1 MKENYITIMIESLQ
15 NKVGILDS
23 IIQKNEE
30 QTKILQSENT
40 DWDAFDRNADEK
52 SELIEKMDKL
62 DVGFDQLFA
71 KVENEL
77 SSAEGKQQYKTQ
89 IHKMQDLITKITEK
103 SVSIQRVEARN
114 KQLVEKRFTESH
126 QRFGQS
132 RSTSRVAMDYYKN
145 MQQTHIVSAA
155 FLDQKK

>member
-1 MKENYITIMIESLQ
+1 MEENYITIMIESLQ
-15 NKVGILDS
+15 NKADVLDQ
-23 IIQKNEE
+23 IIHKNEE
-30 QTKILQSENT
+30 QTRILQSEIT

-52 SELIEKMDKL
+52 SDLIEKLDKL

-71 KVENEL
+71 KVESEL
-77 SSAEGKQQYKTQ
+77 GSPAGKQRYKEQ
-89 IHKMQDLITKITEK
+89 IRKMQELITKITEK
-103 SVSIQRVEARN
+103 SVSIQRVEVQN
-114 KQLVEKRFTESH
+114 KQLVEKRFAESH

-145 MQQTHIVSAA
+145 MQQTHVVSAA